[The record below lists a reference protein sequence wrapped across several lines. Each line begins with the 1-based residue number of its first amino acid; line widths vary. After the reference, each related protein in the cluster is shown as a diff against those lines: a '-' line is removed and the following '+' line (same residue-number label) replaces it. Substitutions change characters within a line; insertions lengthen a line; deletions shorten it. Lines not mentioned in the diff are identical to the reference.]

1 MKNTLK
7 NKKDIDKLFTSP
19 TKDKVVDNVLIKTID
34 GTAGFLF
41 TVSSKKFKR
50 AVDRNR
56 IKRLMRDESKG
67 LTPTKSVALIYIGNG
82 VPTELNIRKYL
93 SDSNI

>member
-7 NKKDIDKLFTSP
+7 NKKDIDKLFSFP
-19 TKDKVVDNVLIKTID
+19 TKGKVVGDVLIKTVD
-34 GTAGFLF
+34 GTPGFLF
-41 TVSSKKFKR
+41 TVSAKKFKR

-56 IKRLMRDESKG
+56 IKRLMREEVKG
-67 LTPTKSVALIYIGNG
+67 MTVTNSVALIYVGKD
-82 VPTELNIRKYL
+82 VPTKLNFRKYL

>member
-7 NKKDIDKLFTSP
+7 NKKDIDKLFTTP
-19 TKDKVVDNVLIKTID
+19 TKDRVIDNVLIKTVD
-34 GTAGFLF
+34 GTPGFLF

-56 IKRLMRDESKG
+56 IKRLMRDEVKG
-67 LTPTKSVALIYIGNG
+67 IIPTKSVALIYIGDK
-82 VPTELNIRKYL
+82 VPTKTNFRKYL
-93 SDSNI
+93 SDTKK